1 VTAQAVVDP
10 SLEHGF
16 SHEAFFYSDPA
27 EFLEASVS
35 FVREGLAADEAVL
48 VAVPGQRAQWLRSFF
63 GAEPAVQVLDMAD
76 VGANPARI
84 IPEWQDFLD
93 AHEGRGV
100 RGIGEPVW
108 AGRSAAELAEC
119 VLHESLLN
127 VAFESGPSWRLLCP
141 YDAVGLPGSV
151 LDQARA
157 THPVVADAAGQSGS
171 ATYHRVPPQRA
182 LRGDP
187 LPPPAQTPVEL
198 PFTGGD
204 LSSVRR
210 LVRRHGAEAG
220 VTDARLDDVE
230 LAVDEVASNSL
241 LHGGG
246 LGVLRVWAEDESLVC
261 EVSDEGV
268 IADPLVGRRRPVLD
282 RTGGRGLWIANQL
295 CDLVQVRSGAAG
307 TTVRLHVRLS

>member
-1 VTAQAVVDP
+1 MTAQAVVDP
-10 SLEHGF
+10 RYEPGF
-16 SHEAFFYSDPA
+16 SHEAFFYTDPA

-35 FVREGLAADEAVL
+35 FVRDGLAADEAVL
-48 VAVPGQRAQWLRSFF
+48 VAVPGRRAQWLRSFF
-63 GAEPAVQVLDMAD
+63 GNERGVQVLDMAD

-93 AHEGRGV
+93 AHEGRAV

-151 LDQARA
+151 IDQARA
-157 THPVVADAAGQSGS
+157 THPVVADAAGQRDS

-187 LPPPAQTPVEL
+187 LPPPAEPPVEL

-210 LVRRHGAEAG
+210 LVRRHCLEAG
-220 VTDARLDDVE
+220 LTDARADDVE

-246 LGVLRVWAEDESLVC
+246 RGVLRVWPQDGSLVC
-261 EVSDEGV
+261 EISDEGV
-268 IADPLVGRRRPVLD
+268 ISDPMVGRRRPLLD

-307 TTVRLHVRLS
+307 TTLRLHVRVP

>member
-1 VTAQAVVDP
+1 MYKRQ
-10 SLEHGF
+10 
-16 SHEAFFYSDPA
+16 
-27 EFLEASVS
+27 
-35 FVREGLAADEAVL
+35 
-48 VAVPGQRAQWLRSFF
+48 
-63 GAEPAVQVLDMAD
+63 
-76 VGANPARI
+76 
-84 IPEWQDFLD
+84 
-93 AHEGRGV
+93 
-100 RGIGEPVW
+100 
-108 AGRSAAELAEC
+108 
-119 VLHESLLN
+119 
-127 VAFESGPSWRLLCP
+127 
-141 YDAVGLPGSV
+141 VGLPGSV

-157 THPVVADAAGQSGS
+157 THTVVADAAGQADS

-187 LPPPAQTPVEL
+187 LPPPAETPVEL

-220 VTDARLDDVE
+220 LADARLDDVE
-230 LAVDEVASNSL
+230 LAVDELASNSL

-246 LGVLRVWAEDESLVC
+246 IGVLRVWSEDGSLVC
-261 EVSDEGV
+261 EVTDEGV

-282 RTGGRGLWIANQL
+282 RAGGRGLWIANQL

>member
-1 VTAQAVVDP
+1 MTAQAVDP
-10 SLEHGF
+10 SLEPGL
-16 SHEAFFYSDPA
+16 SHEAFFYTDPA

-48 VAVPGQRAQWLRSFF
+48 VAVPGRRAQWLRSFF
-63 GAEPAVQVLDMAD
+63 GTEPGVQVLDMAD
-76 VGANPARI
+76 MGGNPARI

-93 AHEGRGV
+93 AHGGRGV

-108 AGRSAAELAEC
+108 VGRSAAELAEC
-119 VLHESLLN
+119 ALHESLLN

-141 YDAVGLPGSV
+141 YDAAGLPGSV
-151 LDQARA
+151 LDRARA
-157 THPVVADAAGQSGS
+157 THPVLADAAGQRDS
-171 ATYHRVPPQRA
+171 ATYHRVPPARA

-187 LPPPAQTPVEL
+187 LPPPAGTPVEL
-198 PFTGGD
+198 PFTGAD

-210 LVRRHGAEAG
+210 LVRRHCLEAG
-220 VTDARLDDVE
+220 LADARADDVE

-241 LHGGG
+241 RHGGG
-246 LGVLRVWAEDESLVC
+246 LGVLRVWSEDGSLVC
-261 EVSDEGV
+261 EITDEGV

-282 RTGGRGLWIANQL
+282 RTGGRGLWTANQL

-307 TTVRLHVRLS
+307 TTVRLHVRLP

>member
-1 VTAQAVVDP
+1 M
-10 SLEHGF
+10 
-16 SHEAFFYSDPA
+16 
-27 EFLEASVS
+27 S

-48 VAVPGQRAQWLRSFF
+48 VAVPGRRAHVAAQLLRR
-63 GAEPAVQVLDMAD
+63 EPAVQVLDMAD

-93 AHEGRGV
+93 AHPGRGV

-108 AGRSAAELAEC
+108 AGRRAAELAEC

-127 VAFESGPSWRLLCP
+127 VAFESGRSWRLLCP

-157 THPVVADAAGQSGS
+157 THPVVADAAGPRRS

-187 LPPPAQTPVEL
+187 LPAA
-198 PFTGGD
+198 GGD
-204 LSSVRR
+204 AGRAAVHRR
-210 LVRRHGAEAG
+210 RPLVGAPAGPAARRRGSALA
-220 VTDARLDDVE
+220 DARLDDVE
-230 LAVDEVASNSL
+230 LAVDEMASNSL

-246 LGVLRVWAEDESLVC
+246 LGVLRVWTEDGSLVC
-261 EVSDEGV
+261 EITDEGV

-282 RTGGRGLWIANQL
+282 RAGGRGLWIANQL

-307 TTVRLHVRLS
+307 TTVRLHARLP

>member
-1 VTAQAVVDP
+1 MTSQAVVDP
-10 SLEHGF
+10 SLEPGF
-16 SHEAFFYSDPA
+16 SHEAFFYNDPA

-48 VAVPGQRAQWLRSFF
+48 VAVPGQRAHWLRSFF

-93 AHEGRGV
+93 AHDGRGV

-108 AGRSAAELAEC
+108 PGRSAAELAEC

-141 YDAVGLPGSV
+141 YDAAALPGSV
-151 LDQARA
+151 LDQARS
-157 THPVVADAAGQSGS
+157 THPVVADAAGQRDS

-187 LPPPAQTPVEL
+187 LPPPVATPVEL

-210 LVRRHGAEAG
+210 LVRRHGLEAG
-220 VTDARLDDVE
+220 LTEANTDDLE

-246 LGVLRVWAEDESLVC
+246 LGVLRVWSEDGALVC
-261 EVSDEGV
+261 EITDEGV

-307 TTVRLHVRLS
+307 TTVRLHMRLP

>member
-1 VTAQAVVDP
+1 
-10 SLEHGF
+10 
-16 SHEAFFYSDPA
+16 
-27 EFLEASVS
+27 VS
-35 FVREGLAADEAVL
+35 FVRDGLAADEAVL
-48 VAVPGQRAQWLRSFF
+48 VAVPGRRARWLRSFF
-63 GAEPAVQVLDMAD
+63 GNERGVQVLDMAD

-151 LDQARA
+151 IDQARA
-157 THPVVADAAGQSGS
+157 THPVVADAAGQRDS

-187 LPPPAQTPVEL
+187 LPPPAEPPVEL

-210 LVRRHGAEAG
+210 LVRRHCLEAG
-220 VTDARLDDVE
+220 LTDARADDVE

-246 LGVLRVWAEDESLVC
+246 RGVLRVWPQDGSLVC
-261 EVSDEGV
+261 EISDEGV
-268 IADPLVGRRRPVLD
+268 ISDPMVGRRRPLLD

-307 TTVRLHVRLS
+307 TTLRLHVRVP